1 MDPRVRIL
9 SATGVILAGLLLAL
23 AFRHPAGQV
32 EPPAAGAAEAL
43 VVRKQAAPGLAPLV
57 APGEAPGGPGSRA
70 AGPPPGGQHG
80 PTVLTP
86 LEAATAPPDLPK
98 SYPTNCLPGTS
109 RWGRSLG
116 AMMPEPDRPPTARTH
131 RIADG
136 DSLVTLAERYLGSPD
151 RALEI
156 FEANRDVLSHPQ
168 LLPIGTELKIPPQ
181 NRPAGQP

>member
-1 MDPRVRIL
+1 
-9 SATGVILAGLLLAL
+9 
-23 AFRHPAGQV
+23 
-32 EPPAAGAAEAL
+32 
-43 VVRKQAAPGLAPLV
+43 
-57 APGEAPGGPGSRA
+57 
-70 AGPPPGGQHG
+70 
-80 PTVLTP
+80 
-86 LEAATAPPDLPK
+86 
-98 SYPTNCLPGTS
+98 
-109 RWGRSLG
+109 
-116 AMMPEPDRPPTARTH
+116 MMPEPDRPPTARTH